1 MCSFI
6 CALRRLTQTDRPLTE
21 GLRERARAPEQR
33 AESTQQRKRERHG
46 LHVQHVL
53 DGGRVR
59 KSTRRATSLCTEAME
74 HCATLDLKRSPA
86 SRDRL
91 GHTQRC
97 RLALTFSPEVGAAAS
112 GSAAQTQL
120 LRRGPSHQLDP
131 GLAGILQPLII
142 GTWLCFRPELTHGA
156 GLPRQRVRVRAG
168 TTHSPTGAQKPLTS
182 RGHRPR
188 HAAGGPTARG
198 PPTRRCSSARGAT
211 RSARSSCRGKRP
223 SR

>member
-1 MCSFI
+1 MRQSTRPPVVPMCCHKNS
-6 CALRRLTQTDRPLTE
+6 RRKFFLEPVCVLHLLQSRPCPVSGNGASLYPPHCRRT
-21 GLRERARAPEQR
+21 LSRIPIYPSRRARAPEQR
-33 AESTQQRKRERHG
+33 AEPSRERHG

-53 DGGRVR
+53 AGGRVR
-59 KSTRRATSLCTEAME
+59 KSTLRTTRLCAEAME
-74 HCATLDLKRSPA
+74 QCARLDLKRSPA

-131 GLAGILQPLII
+131 GLAGILQPL
-142 GTWLCFRPELTHGA
+142 GTWLCFRPELAHGA

-168 TTHSPTGAQKPLTS
+168 TTHSP
-182 RGHRPR
+182 
-188 HAAGGPTARG
+188 
-198 PPTRRCSSARGAT
+198 
-211 RSARSSCRGKRP
+211 
-223 SR
+223 